1 MFKWFWTIFSLGAP
15 VTETDIS
22 AYHDSEITRPP
33 VTILLT
39 PEDQSAPRGPWFGK
53 CNNSLL
59 ENEEFVTKLKFL
71 IQNSKEK
78 YKELNYWY
86 KALLGNDKNG
96 D

>member
-22 AYHDSEITRPP
+22 AYHNSEITRPP

-53 CNNSLL
+53 FNNSLL

-71 IQNSKEK
+71 FQNSKEK
-78 YKELNYWY
+78 YKELNYW
-86 KALLGNDKNG
+86 
-96 D
+96 